1 MIVRHE
7 DLRGIREKHAKDKIA
22 YSGGVFDLF
31 HVGHLD
37 LLEHLAGLGDI
48 VVVGVTPDDRVMA
61 RKGHRRPITPE
72 RQRAKIIDAIK
83 YVDYV
88 FIAPSHT
95 PNLKI
100 RGHKMLKDL
109 RPDYF
114 VFGEEH
120 PAWFQDEAWLNKQ
133 GTQLVAIPRFSKLV
147 STTQIIERAAQSAME
162 PELHS

>member
-1 MIVRHE
+1 MIIKHE
-7 DLRGIREKHAKDKIA
+7 DLQSIRQKHADDTIA

-37 LLEHLAGLGDI
+37 LLEHLAELGNV
-48 VVVGVTPDDRVMA
+48 VVVGITPDDRVKV
-61 RKGHRRPITPE
+61 RKGDRRPIIPE
-72 RQRAKIIDAIK
+72 AQRATIMDAMK
-83 YVDYV
+83 QVDYV

-114 VFGEEH
+114 VFGAEH
-120 PAWFQDEAWLNKQ
+120 PAWFKDEPWLNKQ
-133 GTQLVAIPRFSKLV
+133 GTQLVALSRLSKLV
-147 STTQIIERAAQSAME
+147 STTQIIEQAVRSTVQ
-162 PELHS
+162 